1 LTAGRHPEP
10 EERVVAVH
18 VLRLCSVFEPATGAG
33 WPGGGPRRELDART
47 ARFDPIGGMQN
58 HAAALTRSLD
68 AQAVRQTVVTSRL
81 AAPRSTTRL
90 GRAAEVHRT
99 GLPVAWLRQVWA
111 LGALPRVLRRR
122 SAATVDVVHAHQGE
136 DMATLLLA
144 RVAARRHRCPLVVT
158 VHCSVGHTLLGNTLR
173 VRLLRS
179 LGGRLERATLGRADA
194 VIVLTERAA
203 AALRSD
209 GVDPGRI
216 RTIPSGF
223 EPSLFGS
230 ASTRGGT
237 PRTRLRIGYV
247 GRLAPQKR
255 ADLLVRAFGRM
266 QRPAELVVVGD
277 GPERARVRHLARTS
291 PAAERITM
299 TGFVPHS
306 DVPAVLSSLDVLVL
320 PSAYEEMG
328 SVLVEAMV
336 AGLPVVA
343 SDVGGI
349 PEVVRD
355 GETGLLVPPG
365 DVDRLAE
372 ALDRLAGDPDLRA
385 RLSAGARARSRSYAW
400 PHLAGRVTGVYAQA
414 LSPGTASVP
423 AA

>member
-1 LTAGRHPEP
+1 
-10 EERVVAVH
+10 VVAVH
-18 VLRLCSVFEPATGAG
+18 VLRLCSVFEPSTDALRR
-33 WPGGGPRRELDART
+33 GPRRELD

-58 HAAALTRSLD
+58 HTAALTRSLD
-68 AQAVRQTVVTSRL
+68 AQDVEQTVLTSRL
-81 AAPRSTTRL
+81 AGPRSVAAV
-90 GRAAEVHRT
+90 GRSAQVIRT
-99 GLPVAWLRQVWA
+99 GLPVPLLRQAWA
-111 LGALPRVLRRR
+111 LAALQRALRRGGGR
-122 SAATVDVVHAHQGE
+122 SGSAVDLVHAHQGE
-136 DMATLLLA
+136 DMATLVLA
-144 RVAARRHRCPLVVT
+144 RLAARRHRCPLVVT
-158 VHCSVGHTLLGNTLR
+158 VHCSVGHTLLGSTLR